1 VTTRAHCAPTVA
13 PFAPAL
19 EQFERTLTWAR
30 DLELDLTAEQI
41 EGKLLID
48 TREMARR
55 ILQGRLDARAARA
68 RERPTVPSGLTL
80 AVRFRAA
87 TRPLQTVFGDVTVR
101 RMCWRDRN
109 HITIRPAD
117 AELNRRPSATR

>member
-1 VTTRAHCAPTVA
+1 MLVVA
-13 PFAPAL
+13 ANWGFTDGTLVRRPA
-19 EQFERTLTWAR
+19 A
-30 DLELDLTAEQI
+30 
-41 EGKLLID
+41 
-48 TREMARR
+48 
-55 ILQGRLDARAARA
+55 ARAARA
-68 RERPTVPSGLTL
+68 RERPTVPSGLSL